1 MAKTGTVGEGYDF
14 IVVGAGS
21 AGAVI
26 AARLSENPDAK
37 VLLLEAGP
45 PDASLLIRMPS
56 ALLMLLQSERYDWKY
71 WSVEQPNLA
80 GRKLWTPR
88 GKTLGGSSS
97 INGMVYIRGHAQ
109 DYNRWES
116 EGAKGWSYQEVLPY
130 FKRLENHA
138 DRFDDYH
145 GNDGPVRVVTGK
157 CKNPLYQAF
166 IQAGVDAGYP
176 FTQDVNG
183 YQQEGFG
190 AYDMNVDNG
199 RRANTSLAY
208 LRPARRRPNLSIVTS
223 ALAEKL
229 VLDGT
234 KVTGV
239 SYIRS
244 GKRQVAYADQQV
256 IVSAGAIN
264 TPKLL
269 LLSGIGPAA
278 ELAKL
283 GIEVVQNVPEVGRNL
298 QDHLEFNLEYLCK
311 KPITLY
317 RETRIWNKARIGAQW
332 LLNQTGKGATNHYE
346 AGAFIRSD
354 SGIEH
359 PDIQFHFAP
368 VCISDPDNLAP
379 VEHGFR
385 SHVGS
390 LRSQSKGRV
399 TLRSNR
405 AEDAPLVDPNYMA
418 EEADWKEMRA
428 CMELGREIFNQPVF
442 DEFRGEELWPQP
454 GTNSPQQIDD
464 YIREHSNSAFHPSG
478 TCRMG
483 SDENAVVDPECRV
496 RGIGNLRIADA
507 SIMPSIVSGNL
518 NAPCMMI
525 GEKVADMVAGKTPL
539 PPSKVD
545 VYVADNWR
553 QSQR

>member
-1 MAKTGTVGEGYDF
+1 MAIAGTTGEGYDF

-21 AGAVI
+21 SGAVV
-26 AARLSENPDAK
+26 ASRLSEDPDAR

-45 PDASLLIRMPS
+45 PDSSLWIRMPS
-56 ALLMLLQSERYDWKY
+56 ALLILLRSGRYDWQY
-71 WSVEQPNLA
+71 WSEEQPNLA

-88 GKTLGGSSS
+88 GKTLGRSSS
-97 INGMVYIRGHAQ
+97 INGMVYIRGHAR
-109 DYNRWES
+109 DYDRWAS
-116 EGAKGWSYQEVLPY
+116 EGAKGWSYEEVLPY

-138 DRFDDYH
+138 HRRDAYH

-157 CKNPLYQAF
+157 CENPLYQAF
-166 IQAGVDAGYP
+166 IQAGIDAGYP
-176 FTQDVNG
+176 FTEDING
-183 YQQEGFG
+183 FQQEGFG
-190 AYDMNVDNG
+190 AYDMNVDDG

-208 LRPARRRPNLSIVTS
+208 LRPAKHRPNLSIVTS

-234 KVTGV
+234 SVRGV
-239 SYIRS
+239 SYIRN
-244 GKRQVAYADQQV
+244 GQRHVAHADQQV
-256 IVSAGAIN
+256 IISAGAIN

-269 LLSGIGPAA
+269 LLSGIGPAD
-278 ELAKL
+278 ELAAL
-283 GIEVVQNVPEVGRNL
+283 GIEVAQDIPEVGRNL

-317 RETRIWNKARIGAQW
+317 REMRIWNKARIGAQW
-332 LLNQTGKGATNHYE
+332 LLSKTGKGATNHYE

-354 SGIEH
+354 AGIEH

-368 VCISDPDNLAP
+368 VCLSDPDYFAP
-379 VEHGFR
+379 LEHGFR
-385 SHVGS
+385 AHVGS
-390 LRSQSKGRV
+390 LRSQSKGSV
-399 TLRSNR
+399 TLASSR
-405 AEDAPLVDPNYMA
+405 AEDAPLVNPNYMA

-428 CMELGREIFNQPVF
+428 CMELGREVFNQRVF
-442 DEFRGEELWPQP
+442 DEFRGEELWPKP
-454 GTNSPQQIDD
+454 GTTSVQQIDD

-483 SDENAVVDPECRV
+483 SDENSVVDPECRV
-496 RGIGNLRIADA
+496 RGIDNLRIGDA

-525 GEKVADMVAGKTPL
+525 GEKVADLVAGKTPL
-539 PPSKVD
+539 APSSVD